1 MLEHIVFDSLAALV
15 LLAALGVV
23 LHKNTVHSSLFL
35 GLSLAGVAGLYASL
49 GADFLFA
56 AQIMVYVS
64 GIAVL
69 VMFVVMLLG
78 RASDLH
84 LRQVNDY
91 WAVALVVC
99 LLSSVGLLKIAGSYG
114 ATVATTA
121 ARAST
126 HDIGQLFLG
135 DYLLPFELVSLLLMA
150 ALLGAVFFTHK
161 EIRVAADGNVLTPE
175 EAGRKS

>member
-1 MLEHIVFDSLAALV
+1 MECIVFYTLAALV
-15 LLAALGVV
+15 LSSALAVV

-35 GLSLAGVAGLYASL
+35 GVCLAGVAGLYAAL

-84 LRQVNDY
+84 LRQVNEF
-91 WAVALVVC
+91 WMAALLICIVA
-99 LLSSVGLLKIAGSYG
+99 SVGLLQIARTYAVRLPMGTPG
-114 ATVATTA
+114 P
-121 ARAST
+121 ST
-126 HDIGQLFLG
+126 RTIGKLVLG
-135 DYLLPFELVSLLLMA
+135 DYLLPFELVSIVLLA
-150 ALLGAVFFTHK
+150 ALLGACFFSHS
-161 EIRVAADGNVLTPE
+161 ERPE
-175 EAGRKS
+175 DAR

>member
-1 MLEHIVFDSLAALV
+1 MLEHIVFYSLTALV
-15 LLAALGVV
+15 LIAALGVV
-23 LHKNTVHSSLFL
+23 TLKNTVHSALML

-99 LLSSVGLLKIAGSYG
+99 LLSSVGLLKIAGSFG
-114 ATVATTA
+114 GTLATA
-121 ARAST
+121 AARPGT
-126 HDIGQLFLG
+126 KEIGRLFLG
-135 DYLLPFELVSLLLMA
+135 DYLLPFELISLLLMA
-150 ALLGAVFFTHK
+150 ALLGAVFFSHK
-161 EIRVAADGNVLTPE
+161 ESAP
-175 EAGRKS
+175 

>member
-1 MLEHIVFDSLAALV
+1 MIEQIVFYTLSALV
-15 LLAALGVV
+15 LLSALAVV

-35 GLSLAGVAGLYASL
+35 GLSLAGVAGLFALL

-84 LRQVNDY
+84 LRQVNEF
-91 WAVALVVC
+91 WMAALLIC
-99 LLSSVGLLKIAGSYG
+99 GIASVGLLKIARSYG
-114 ATVATTA
+114 GTFVSVAPQP
-121 ARAST
+121 ST
-126 HDIGQLFLG
+126 RIIGKLFLG
-135 DYLLPFELVSLLLMA
+135 DYLVPFELVSLILLA
-150 ALLGAVFFTHK
+150 ALLGAVFFTHS
-161 EIRVAADGNVLTPE
+161 ERR
-175 EAGRKS
+175 EALK

>member
-1 MLEHIVFDSLAALV
+1 MLEQTIFYSLSALV
-15 LLAALGVV
+15 LLSALAVV

-35 GLSLAGVAGLYASL
+35 GLSLAGVAGLFGAL

-84 LRQVNDY
+84 LRQVNEL
-91 WAVALVVC
+91 WMAALLIC
-99 LLSSVGLLKIAGSYG
+99 AIASVGLLKIVRTYSGTFSAAA
-114 ATVATTA
+114 ATP
-121 ARAST
+121 ST
-126 HDIGQLFLG
+126 RVIGKLFLG
-135 DYLLPFELVSLLLMA
+135 DYLLPFELVSLVLLA
-150 ALLGAVFFTHK
+150 ALIGAVFFSHS
-161 EIRVAADGNVLTPE
+161 ERREVAE
-175 EAGRKS
+175 

>member
-1 MLEHIVFDSLAALV
+1 MIEQIVFYSLSALV
-15 LLAALGVV
+15 LFSALAVV

-35 GLSLAGVAGLYASL
+35 GLSLAGVAGLFASL

-84 LRQVNDY
+84 LRQVNEF
-91 WAVALVVC
+91 WMAALLICVIA
-99 LLSSVGLLKIAGSYG
+99 SAGLLKIARGYCG
-114 ATVATTA
+114 TVATAAPVPSTA
-121 ARAST
+121 V
-126 HDIGQLFLG
+126 IGKLFLG
-135 DYLLPFELVSLLLMA
+135 DFLVPFELVSLILLA
-150 ALLGAVFFTHK
+150 ALLGAVFFSHS
-161 EIRVAADGNVLTPE
+161 ERAEAA
-175 EAGRKS
+175 K